1 MIKFI
6 FKFMLFVLLF
16 ISTGCLSAQVS
27 QTYEMQLPYPVSRT
41 IVRELAAPI
50 SIVYAETAYG
60 HYFIHNDPSGI
71 STVAEI
77 NSPLSVSDFVVDG
90 DSVFFCGN
98 VTNGQVF
105 FGFFHIPD
113 FFFGSGAYAVD
124 DDIINTQSG
133 TVSSLSKMVSY
144 RYNSS
149 RQMAAVGTSS
159 SGLPCVVHLQFN
171 TPIPFHTIYVSE
183 VPSAYDES
191 MLDIALTDSYIV
203 TAGFADQS
211 SSHPYLSLRLY
222 DINPLFFFN
231 YCNTAYYSYLQNN
244 EYQFEPNQLVS
255 DKMAYNYI
263 SVASYYRY
271 DKASGGNVQY
281 TPEYGTYIGLYYVIQ
296 YPTPTL
302 QHAASAIIPSE
313 RTHGGWVL
321 HEITKSQSGNFDFF
335 LLHDI
340 ERDTSSGCLSTI
352 YELSYNAVNSP
363 TPIFAK
369 STSKHLLGS
378 IDNYNTTQ
386 HIASGLYL
394 PNNDLA
400 LTVETPGGIGCL
412 DMDILNP
419 SKITVDCLPKDKPLG
434 QPIQTTHIFK
444 TLYIKSIDKTKANT
458 ICQQ

>member
-27 QTYEMQLPYPVSRT
+27 QTYEMPLPYPVSRT

-144 RYNSS
+144 SYNPC

-171 TPIPFHTIYVSE
+171 TPSSNVIYTAE

-191 MLDIALTDSYIV
+191 MLDIALTDSNIV
-203 TAGFADQS
+203 TVGFADQS
-211 SSHPYLSLRLY
+211 SSHPYMSLRLY
-222 DINPLFFFN
+222 DKSSGQFFN

-255 DKMAYNYI
+255 DKLAYNYI

-296 YPTPTL
+296 YLTPTL

-321 HEITKSQSGNFDFF
+321 HEVTKSQSGNLDFF

-340 ERDTSSGCLSTI
+340 ERNTSSGCLSTI

-369 STSKHLLGS
+369 STSNLSLGS

-412 DMDILNP
+412 DMDKLHP

-434 QPIQTTHIFK
+434 QPIKTTHIFK
-444 TLYIKSIDKTKANT
+444 TLYIKSIDKTKADT